1 METVIT
7 LLLAVMLP
15 LTFIVIPLY
24 MIFRYRLTSAL
35 KKGFPEIWE
44 TFPKQKALGNEPSD
58 PQLIKHIKSSAFES
72 MRDPVIISKAKI
84 VKVLYYLSA
93 FSFISAVFSLI
104 AFMALVKT
112 S

>member
-1 METVIT
+1 VETIIT
-7 LLLAVMLP
+7 LLLAVMLV
-15 LTFIVIPLY
+15 LSFAFIPLY
-24 MIFRYRLTSAL
+24 MIFRYRFTSAL
-35 KKGFPEIWE
+35 KKGFPQVWE

-58 PQLIKHIKSSAFES
+58 PQLVKHIKSSAFES
-72 MRDPVIISKAKI
+72 IEDSGIISKAKI

-104 AFMALVKT
+104 VFMVLVKT